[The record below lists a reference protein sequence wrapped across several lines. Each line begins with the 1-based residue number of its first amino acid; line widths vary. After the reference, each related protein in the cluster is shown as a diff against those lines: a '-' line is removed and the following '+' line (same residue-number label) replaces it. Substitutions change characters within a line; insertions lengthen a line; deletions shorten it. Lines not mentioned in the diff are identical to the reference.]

1 MSIAATPI
9 TMESLYS
16 LLLEQSK
23 QIERLSEMLRTLGIQ
38 PSASASDAPTKGRK
52 KKVLAEGETTAE
64 KPKRPLNAWF
74 QFTARVRA
82 LIQTF
87 EEASGA
93 PKQARMPAMTVQMF
107 ASHLKEQKAYDAWT
121 DEEITEALTGWE
133 APTLSKQAAKRAETL
148 SDSGSVTSSAPSEPA
163 TPSEAAAPSEA
174 TAPTEKPKKAKKA
187 VKKADEPVVAAPAPV
202 VAPVPEP
209 ALAEKPKQEKKAL
222 SAAAKKAAEPAAEP
236 VAEKPKKAKKQ
247 SKKAAAADSDAES
260 AADEQ
265 PAPAPAPAALV
276 LDLKFRSWTHNGQDY
291 YKNERGDV
299 ISTEMEWVG
308 LWNGKALN
316 ETAPEPED
324 LAEAEFADE

>member
-1 MSIAATPI
+1 MSITTTPI
-9 TMESLYS
+9 TMESLHS

-38 PSASASDAPTKGRK
+38 PSLAAAAAAASIAPTKGRK
-52 KKVLAEGETTAE
+52 KTIAAAEGAE

-82 LIQTF
+82 LIQAF
-87 EEASGA
+87 EETSGA
-93 PKQARMPAMTVQMF
+93 PKQARMPAMTIQMF

-133 APTLSKQAAKRAETL
+133 APALSKQAAKRAETL
-148 SDSGSVTSSAPSEPA
+148 SDSGSVASAAPSEPA
-163 TPSEAAAPSEA
+163 TEAVAKTPKKEKALRAAAKK
-174 TAPTEKPKKAKKA
+174 TAEPVAAPVAAAAEPVAAEKPKKEKKQSKKA
-187 VKKADEPVVAAPAPV
+187 AAAPADSASKAE
-202 VAPVPEP
+202 AP
-209 ALAEKPKQEKKAL
+209 
-222 SAAAKKAAEPAAEP
+222 
-236 VAEKPKKAKKQ
+236 AEKPKKAKKQ
-247 SKKAAAADSDAES
+247 SKKAAAAAADSDAE
-260 AADEQ
+260 AAEE
-265 PAPAPAPAALV
+265 PPAAPV
-276 LDLKFRSWTHNGQDY
+276 AVATLDLKFRSWTHNGTEY

-308 LWNGKALN
+308 LWNGKTLN